1 MKISENFSRH
11 EFKCACCDK
20 STVDVVLV
28 GVLEKCRAHFV
39 RARPDLKISISI
51 NSGHRCEKRNTEV
64 KGARSSRH
72 LDGLAADF
80 VVRGVSADDVADFLE
95 SSYPDR
101 FGIGRYTGR
110 THLDTRS
117 DGPARWDYR
126 GKS

>member
-1 MKISENFSRH
+1 MKISDNFSRS
-11 EFKCACCDK
+11 EFQCGCCDK
-20 STVDVVLV
+20 ATVDVSLV
-28 GVLEKCRAHFV
+28 EVLERCRSHFV
-39 RARPDLKISISI
+39 KARPDLKISISI
-51 NSGHRCEKRNTEV
+51 TSGHRCADHNKAV

-80 VVRGVSADDVADFLE
+80 VVRGVNADDVADWLE
-95 SSYPDR
+95 SNYPDR

-126 GKS
+126 GK